1 MSILLRTTLLVTFAA
16 AGIGVAI
23 AIAAQPTSKS
33 TAAAEE
39 SEQGDSQTAKLP
51 APLRA
56 RADGPAPAKYR
67 PAVAEQ
73 AGAEASEF
81 AAVAA
86 AESSATQP
94 EPKLPLSNGDEALN
108 RVRDF
113 LEGARAGAALNAVMQ
128 TAQSPAPA
136 APAPPPAPQQL
147 QPEPPHALPPPEA
160 IASPSPAKVQRDAS
174 DDRLTVNVQNTDIRE
189 VLELLSHQGG
199 LNILASKSVSGTVTA
214 SLTGVD
220 IETALAAILKS
231 TGFIARREGNII
243 YVGTPADFQSM
254 DQSEDRLITRVY
266 RPNYIKAADLQALIL
281 PMLTPQI
288 GIATVSA
295 PSQVDIP
302 ADQVKT
308 GGNDFAESDVVIVR
322 DFAAVMAQVDQIFC
336 EVDVKPKQVSIEAM
350 ILSVK
355 LSDEYKMG
363 VDFALLRD
371 KANVRLISGKP
382 LNSIGNIDL
391 NEGGLHFAFLDDST
405 GVFINALEKI
415 GDTNVIASPRLMCL
429 NKQRAE
435 IQIGEELGYVSTTV
449 TETSAVQ
456 TVNFLDVGTLL
467 RLRPFITSDR
477 QIRMELHPE
486 LSTGVV
492 QDIGGQTIPNK
503 QVTQVTT
510 NVICPDG
517 ATIIIGGLIREEL
530 QTAREQVPWLGSLPY
545 VGPAFR
551 RNTEKVDRDE
561 IIVLITPRIVSEPMM
576 SDEAVKYG
584 NEFTERQ
591 SVYFDKM
598 SPLGKRNLANHWLR
612 KARAAYAAEN
622 YEVAMRQV
630 NMAIQ
635 YDPLNRDAINLRRDI
650 VAVGGFEDESIHEY
664 LHQGLP
670 PQQRVFKDYS
680 KRGYPWKK
688 PEGFSNEREISS
700 IPDPGSPGP
709 TRTLEPDLELRPL
722 KVPIHAEPEPMLAP
736 AMPAPVITAPG
747 RPTFEEPVP
756 DSGDN
761 SF

>member
-1 MSILLRTTLLVTFAA
+1 MPTLLRTTLLATFAA

-23 AIAAQPTSKS
+23 AIAAQPAGKS
-33 TAAAEE
+33 IAVSSE
-39 SEQGDSQTAKLP
+39 SEEADSDLP

-56 RADGPAPAKYR
+56 RGEAPVAAKYR
-67 PAVAEQ
+67 PAVANQ
-73 AGAEASEF
+73 VDAKPAEDS
-81 AAVAA
+81 AAPA
-86 AESSATQP
+86 
-94 EPKLPLSNGDEALN
+94 EPKSGPATSDEAMS

-113 LEGARAGAALNAVMQ
+113 LEGARAGAALNAAMQ
-128 TAQSPAPA
+128 PAPTPAPA
-136 APAPPPAPQQL
+136 ATPQ
-147 QPEPPHALPPPEA
+147 PTMEHSEALPPPEA
-160 IASPSPAKVQRDAS
+160 IAAPPPAKIRRDAS
-174 DDRLTVNVQNTDIRE
+174 DDRLTINVQNSDIRE

-199 LNILASKSVSGTVTA
+199 LNILASKGVTGTVTA
-214 SLTGVD
+214 SLSGVD

-231 TGFIARREGNII
+231 TGYVARREGSII
-243 YVGTPADFQSM
+243 YVGTPADFQAM
-254 DQSEDRLITRVY
+254 DQSADRLITRVY
-266 RPNYIKAADLQALIL
+266 RPNYVKAADLQALIL
-281 PMLTPQI
+281 PMLTPEL

-302 ADQVKT
+302 ADQTKT

-322 DFAAVMAQVDQIFC
+322 DFEAVMAQVDQVFC

-382 LNSIGNIDL
+382 INGIGNIDL
-391 NEGGLHFAFLDDST
+391 TDGGLHFAFLDDNT

-435 IQIGEELGYVSTTV
+435 IQIGEELGYISTTV
-449 TETSAVQ
+449 TETTAVE

-467 RLRPFITSDR
+467 RLRPFITNDG

-492 QDIGGQTIPNK
+492 EDIGGQTIPNK

-517 ATIIIGGLIREEL
+517 ATIIIGGLIREDL
-530 QTAREQVPWLGSLPY
+530 QTTAEQVPWLGSLPY
-545 VGPAFR
+545 LGPAFR
-551 RNTEKVDRDE
+551 RKTEKVDRDE

-576 SDEAVKYG
+576 TDEAIKYG

-598 SPLGKRNLANHWLR
+598 SPLGKRNIANHWLR

-622 YEVAMRQV
+622 YVVALRQV
-630 NMAIQ
+630 NMAIH
-635 YDPLNRDAINLRRDI
+635 YDPVNRDAINLRREI
-650 VAVGGFEDESIHEY
+650 VAIGGFEDESIHEY

-670 PQQRVFKDYS
+670 PQERVFKDYS

-688 PEGFSNEREISS
+688 PEGFSDVPEVSS
-700 IPDPGSPGP
+700 IPDPGNPGP

-722 KVPIHAEPEPMLAP
+722 KAAPIHPQPALAP
-736 AMPAPVITAPG
+736 IVPAPAVPAPVG
-747 RPTFEEPVP
+747 SSVEGEPVP
-756 DSGDN
+756 SFGDDPLQ
-761 SF
+761 